1 MGLGTA
7 KVENMTIVMGVIL
20 LVIQHLPSHLERA
33 GEMGTG
39 RGGVQPILV
48 QEPAVV
54 RPRTRHREVLRGRKG
69 GRRWKDLLDAMQDL
83 RRLGEECRELRNR
96 WQG

>member
-20 LVIQHLPSHLERA
+20 LVIQHLPLRLEQA

-39 RGGVQPILV
+39 RGGVRPILV
-48 QEPAVV
+48 QEPALA
-54 RPRTRHREVLRGRKG
+54 RPRTRHREVLGGRKG

-83 RRLGEECRELRNR
+83 GWLREECRELRNR

>member
-33 GEMGTG
+33 GEMGTRWRCSADPCSG
-39 RGGVQPILV
+39 ASCGAPSDAAPGGAQ
-48 QEPAVV
+48 
-54 RPRTRHREVLRGRKG
+54 GRKG